1 MHRFLFYKEFQ
12 MLKTKVLNVTM
23 DGIASTAN
31 TFYKTAKVIEDI
43 QSCWFKKK
51 SYRKFGGKRQAN
63 HPNWCDVNLIT
74 ESTLIELLGTKVTLI

>member
-23 DGIASTAN
+23 DGIASTAS

-51 SYRKFGGKRQAN
+51 VTGSLVEKDRPTIQIDA
-63 HPNWCDVNLIT
+63 T
-74 ESTLIELLGTKVTLI
+74 STLSPNLR